1 MILVAASEGVLEDER
16 PVSSA
21 GAGAGYCFSS
31 RNETGLYLSMTARA
45 YLIPFF
51 SAKPE
56 TATGLPHAP
65 DVMYVGER
73 LSTSVSVLDARKGN
87 SELSTHVLV
96 VDDQEVILE
105 LCSEV
110 ACSLGYRAS
119 AAVNGAEALDVV
131 EREHVDVLMADLKM
145 PGMNGME
152 LLEKVKSRSPQ
163 TEVLIMTAYG
173 SVPSAVQAMKLG
185 ACDYLTKPFNIEEV
199 KLLLERTVQK
209 ANLVSENRSLRE
221 QVRSKNGYGELSGT
235 APSMQE
241 LFKMIVKVS
250 QSHCPVLIAGESGT
264 GKELVARAIHQ
275 SGPLREQPFLPVD
288 CSALVPT
295 LIESELFGYV
305 RGAFTGALRTKQGLL
320 EAAQGGTVFLD
331 EIAEMPVDLQSK
343 LLRALQEREVKPV
356 GSTRAVKFDARIIAA
371 SNRDLESAIQQG
383 VFRKDLYFRLNVV
396 TLRLPPLRERKS
408 DIPLL
413 VNHFLDVF
421 SGGQRRR
428 QALSE
433 EALNCLLAYD
443 WPGNVRELENCIER
457 AVALGSGPVLHVAD
471 LPTNLQNPQR
481 AASAVP
487 VGREP
492 VVALPELERQAI
504 LRAVAEARGDKLL
517 AARMLGIGKTTLYR
531 KLNAY
536 SSNNRNRW
544 TP

>member
-1 MILVAASEGVLEDER
+1 M
-16 PVSSA
+16 
-21 GAGAGYCFSS
+21 
-31 RNETGLYLSMTARA
+31 
-45 YLIPFF
+45 
-51 SAKPE
+51 
-56 TATGLPHAP
+56 
-65 DVMYVGER
+65 
-73 LSTSVSVLDARKGN
+73 STSVAIVDVPKES
-87 SELSTHVLV
+87 SELPVHVLI
-96 VDDQEVILE
+96 VDDQEVVRE
-105 LCSEV
+105 LCS
-110 ACSLGYRAS
+110 AIADALGYRVS
-119 AAVNGAEALDVV
+119 VAATGEKALEVL

-145 PGMNGME
+145 PGMDGME
-152 LLEKVKSRSPQ
+152 LLEKVKSRSQQ

-199 KLLLERTVQK
+199 KLLLERIVHK
-209 ANLVSENRSLRE
+209 ADLTSENRLLRE
-221 QVRSKNGYGELSGT
+221 QVRFRNGYGELLGT
-235 APSMQE
+235 APSMQK

-250 QSHCPVLIAGESGT
+250 QSHYPVLIVGESGT

-275 SGPLREQPFLPVD
+275 SGPLREKPFLPVD

-305 RGAFTGALRTKQGLL
+305 RGAFTGAVRTKQGLL
-320 EAAQGGTVFLD
+320 EAAEGGTVFLD

-396 TLRLPPLRERKS
+396 TLRLPPLHERKS

-413 VNHFLDVF
+413 AHQFLDRF
-421 SGGQRRR
+421 PGSQRRR
-428 QALSE
+428 PALSE

-443 WPGNVRELENCIER
+443 WPGNVRELENCMER

-471 LPTNLQNPQR
+471 LPTNLQNPRR
-481 AASAVP
+481 AAAAVP
-487 VGREP
+487 AGGEP
-492 VVALPELERQAI
+492 VLQLSELERQAI
-504 LRAVAEARGDKLL
+504 LRAVTEARGDKLL

-531 KLNAY
+531 KLKEY
-536 SSNNRNRW
+536 GVR
-544 TP
+544 

>member
-1 MILVAASEGVLEDER
+1 M
-16 PVSSA
+16 
-21 GAGAGYCFSS
+21 
-31 RNETGLYLSMTARA
+31 
-45 YLIPFF
+45 
-51 SAKPE
+51 
-56 TATGLPHAP
+56 
-65 DVMYVGER
+65 
-73 LSTSVSVLDARKGN
+73 STSVAIVDVPKES
-87 SELSTHVLV
+87 SELPVHVLI
-96 VDDQEVILE
+96 VDDQEVVRE
-105 LCSEV
+105 LCS
-110 ACSLGYRAS
+110 AIADALGYRVS
-119 AAVNGAEALDVV
+119 VAATGEKALEVL

-145 PGMNGME
+145 PGMDGME
-152 LLEKVKSRSPQ
+152 LLEKVKSRSQQ

-199 KLLLERTVQK
+199 KLLLERIVHK
-209 ANLVSENRSLRE
+209 ADLISENRLLRE
-221 QVRSKNGYGELSGT
+221 QVRFRNGYGELLGT
-235 APSMQE
+235 APSMQK

-250 QSHCPVLIAGESGT
+250 QSHYPVLIVGESGT

-275 SGPLREQPFLPVD
+275 SGPLREKPFLPVD

-305 RGAFTGALRTKQGLL
+305 RGAFTGAVRTKQGLL
-320 EAAQGGTVFLD
+320 EAAEGGTVFLD

-396 TLRLPPLRERKS
+396 TLRLPPLHERKS

-413 VNHFLDVF
+413 AHQFLDRF
-421 SGGQRRR
+421 SGSQRRR
-428 QALSE
+428 PALSE

-443 WPGNVRELENCIER
+443 WPGNVWELENCMER

-471 LPTNLQNPQR
+471 LPTNLQNPRR
-481 AASAVP
+481 AAAAVP
-487 VGREP
+487 AGGEP
-492 VVALPELERQAI
+492 VLQLSELERQAI
-504 LRAVAEARGDKLL
+504 LRAVTEARGDKLL

-531 KLNAY
+531 KLKEY
-536 SSNNRNRW
+536 GVR
-544 TP
+544 